1 MAIQTTPEAEGS
13 RESSAQR
20 RPAGPARTG
29 TRGGAVVL
37 GALMII
43 AGISCMV
50 VPKMTGVMA
59 MLYLGALLALSGL
72 AEVFSGTRHA
82 VGQHRSLLF
91 GGGLFS
97 FTVGVL
103 LLARPAAGLG
113 AATLLL
119 AGFFFASGLSA
130 VFTALTDK
138 YAGWRWD
145 CSLGV
150 VAIVLG
156 VITLAAWPTLAVW
169 MLGTLIG
176 IDIVTRGAT
185 MVATALGPR
194 GLARAPTGRAA

>member
-1 MAIQTTPEAEGS
+1 MAIKH
-13 RESSAQR
+13 
-20 RPAGPARTG
+20 
-29 TRGGAVVL
+29 GGAAIL
-37 GALMII
+37 GGLMII
-43 AGISCMV
+43 AGIFCMI

-82 VGQHRSLLF
+82 SGQHRSLLF
-91 GGGLFS
+91 GGGLLS

-145 CSLGV
+145 CTLGV
-150 VAIVLG
+150 AAIVLG

-176 IDIVTRGAT
+176 IDIVIRGAT
-185 MVATALGPR
+185 MIATAMEPH
-194 GLARAPTGRAA
+194 GLTHAPPTRAA